1 MNILGIDI
9 GGTFTDLVAWDAER
23 RVFSHAKK
31 LTSYSDFF
39 QSARDCFQAAGLV
52 LAEASAV
59 RHGTTQV
66 INAFIQRSG
75 AKVAL
80 LTTQGF
86 RDVLEIGR
94 ANRPIAFQLRYER
107 QPPLVDRPL
116 RFEVAER
123 MDAHGSIVTP
133 LDMDQLDAIIDHIA
147 TLDVEGVAVS
157 FLNSYRNPVHEEQA
171 AARLRERLPHIFVT
185 SGCEL
190 TREWFEYE
198 RTSTAVANAYVGPLM
213 GAYLDHFDQGLR
225 GDGFAGTFALMAS
238 NGGVLTPAMGRAQP
252 LALVESGPIG
262 GCIAASAYAAA
273 LDLDDVIAFDMGG
286 TTAKCALVQRGKFEV
301 QSTYYIGG
309 YEHGFPV
316 RMPILDI
323 VEVGAGGGSI
333 AGVDELGRMTVGPK
347 SAGSEPGPAAFGRGG
362 QNPTVTDANLLL
374 GRIGEGA
381 FLGGAFR
388 LDKEASR
395 RAMVEKVMRPLGL
408 AEADVERAASGVLQL
423 ASTVMSGAIKE
434 ITGDRGHDA
443 RKFVLFAFGGGG
455 PLHAADLARD
465 LHIPLAIIPPE
476 PGNFS
481 ALGMLLAQPRVD
493 RAQSFFHDLDAVA
506 MSSAES
512 LLAQLERDAC
522 SALQADHPD
531 KPFHVRRY
539 LDLRYRGQ
547 KHPLQVELDGRPD
560 AARVRGAFES
570 AYRDRFGHADDLHP
584 VEIVGVRIVATVD
597 APMGDLLAA
606 ARPTASEPPVS
617 VPRDVWFDRHG
628 WLKTSVYRRE
638 TLPVGFGRNGPAIL
652 EEYGATTVIGPRDR
666 FVIGALGE
674 IRIHCGGAT
683 Q

>member
-1 MNILGIDI
+1 MKVVGVDI
-9 GGTFTDLVAWDAER
+9 GGTFTDLVAWDEER
-23 RVFSHAKK
+23 RSLLHAKT
-31 LTSYSDFF
+31 LTSYADFF
-39 QSARDCFQAAGLV
+39 ECTKDTLTEAGVSLRDVAT
-52 LAEASAV
+52 V

-66 INAFIQRSG
+66 INAYVQRSG
-75 AKVAL
+75 ARVAL
-80 LTTQGF
+80 VTTRGF

-107 QPPLVDRPL
+107 QPPLVSRPL
-116 RFEVAER
+116 RFEVTER
-123 MDAHGSIVTP
+123 MDAQGRTVSP
-133 LDMDQLDAIIDHIA
+133 LDLGDLDAVIDRLA
-147 TLDVEGVAVS
+147 KLDVEAVAVS
-157 FLNSYRNPVHEEQA
+157 FLNSYVNPSHEEQA
-171 AARLRERLPHIFVT
+171 VRRLRERLPGVFVT

-198 RTSTAVANAYVGPLM
+198 RTSTAAANAYVGPLM

-225 GDGFAGTFALMAS
+225 REGFGGTFSLMAS
-238 NGGVLTPAMGRAQP
+238 NGGVLTPAVGRAQP

-362 QNPTVTDANLLL
+362 ENPTVTDANLLL
-374 GRIGEGA
+374 GRIGEGT

-388 LDKEASR
+388 LDKDASR
-395 RAMVEKVMRPLGL
+395 RAMADKVMRPLGMGE
-408 AEADVERAASGVLQL
+408 AEVERAASGVLQL
-423 ASTVMSGAIKE
+423 ASTIMAGAIKE

-465 LHIPLAIIPPE
+465 LHIPLAIVPPE

-493 RAQSFFHDLDAVA
+493 RAQSFFHDLDAA
-506 MSSAES
+506 GMAPATA
-512 LLAQLERDAC
+512 LLADLER
-522 SALQADHPD
+522 SARAALETDHPGR
-531 KPFHVRRY
+531 PVVALRY

-547 KHPLQVELDGRPD
+547 KHPLQVAVDGNPD
-560 AARVRGAFES
+560 AARVRGAFEA
-570 AYRDRFGHADDLHP
+570 AYRHRFGHADDQHP

-606 ARPTASEPPVS
+606 ARPSASGVPESVS
-617 VPRDVWFDRHG
+617 RDVWFDRHG
-628 WLKTSVYRRE
+628 WLTTAVYRRE
-638 TLPVGFGRNGPAIL
+638 SLPVGFGRDGPAIL
-652 EEYGATTVIGPRDR
+652 EEYGSTTVIGPRDR

-674 IRIHCGGAT
+674 IRIHCGGAS

>member
-1 MNILGIDI
+1 MSIVGIDI
-9 GGTFTDLVAWDAER
+9 GGTFTDLVAWDPDR
-23 RVFSHAKK
+23 RAFSHVKT
-31 LTSYSDFF
+31 LTSYADFF
-39 QSARDCFQAAGLV
+39 ESARACLREAGLS
-52 LAEASAV
+52 LPDATAV

-80 LTTQGF
+80 VTTRGF

-107 QPPLVDRPL
+107 QPALVPRPL
-116 RFEVAER
+116 RFEVTER
-123 MDAHGSIVTP
+123 MDAHGGVAA
-133 LDMDQLDAIIDHIA
+133 QLDLAELEALIDHIA
-147 TLDVEGVAVS
+147 SLDVEAVAVS
-157 FLNSYRNPVHEEQA
+157 FLNSYLNPAHEEQVA
-171 AARLRERLPHIFVT
+171 RRLRERLPRMFVT
-185 SGCEL
+185 SGVEL

-198 RTSTAVANAYVGPLM
+198 RTSTAAANAYVGPLM
-213 GAYLDHFDQGLR
+213 GAYLDHFDDGLR
-225 GDGFAGTFALMAS
+225 QDGFRGTFALMAS
-238 NGGVLTPAMGRAQP
+238 NGGVLTPDVGRAQP

-333 AGVDELGRMTVGPK
+333 GAVDDLGRMTVGPK

-362 QNPTVTDANLLL
+362 ENPTVTDANLLL

-395 RAMVEKVMRPLGL
+395 SAMIEKVMRPLDMP
-408 AEADVERAASGVLQL
+408 EADVERAASGILQI

-465 LHIPLAIIPPE
+465 LHIPLAIVPPE

-481 ALGMLLAQPRVD
+481 ALGMLLAQPRID
-493 RAQSFFHDLDAVA
+493 NAQSFFHELDETALPQAATLLSDLETSAVA
-506 MSSAES
+506 A
-512 LLAQLERDAC
+512 LA
-522 SALQADHPD
+522 ADHPG
-531 KPFHVRRY
+531 KPVTARRY

-547 KHPLQVELDGRPD
+547 KHPLQVEAEGDLD
-560 AARVRGAFES
+560 AVSVRRAFEA
-570 AYRDRFGHADDLHP
+570 AYRHRFGHADDQHP
-584 VEIVGVRIVATVD
+584 VEIVGVRIVAAID
-597 APMGDLLAA
+597 APMSELLAA
-606 ARPTASEPPVS
+606 ARPSVSERPVG
-617 VPRDVWFDRHG
+617 VTRDVWFDRHG
-628 WLKTSVYRRE
+628 WLPTPVYRRDS
-638 TLPVGFGRNGPAIL
+638 LPVGFDRDGPAII

-666 FVIGALGE
+666 FVIGGLGE
-674 IRIHCGGAT
+674 IRIHCGSVGR
-683 Q
+683 

>member
-1 MNILGIDI
+1 MVIVGIDI
-9 GGTFTDLVAWDAER
+9 GGTFTDLVAWNPDR
-23 RVFSHAKK
+23 RAFSHAKK
-31 LTSYSDFF
+31 LTSYADFF
-39 QSARDCFQAAGLV
+39 DSARACLREVGLP
-52 LAEASAV
+52 LADVAAV

-66 INAFIQRSG
+66 INAFVQRGG

-80 LTTQGF
+80 VTTRGF

-107 QPPLVDRPL
+107 QPPLVPRPL
-116 RFEVAER
+116 RIEVAER
-123 MDAHGSIVTP
+123 MDAHGGVVKP
-133 LDMDQLDAIIDHIA
+133 LDLADLDSIIDHIA
-147 TLDVEGVAVS
+147 TLDVEAVAIS
-157 FLNSYRNPVHEEQA
+157 FVNSYLNPTHEEQA
-171 AARLRERLPHIFVT
+171 ALRLRERLPNLFVT
-185 SGCEL
+185 SGVAL

-213 GAYLDHFDQGLR
+213 ADYLDHFDDGLR
-225 GDGFAGTFALMAS
+225 QDGFCGTFALMAS
-238 NGGVLTPAMGRAQP
+238 NGGVLTPAVGRAQP

-262 GCIAASAYAAA
+262 GCIAASAFAAA

-286 TTAKCALVQRGKFEV
+286 TTAKCALVRRGAFEV

-333 AGVDELGRMTVGPK
+333 AAVDDLGRMTVGPK

-362 QNPTVTDANLLL
+362 ENPTVTDANLLL

-381 FLGGAFR
+381 FLGGTFR
-388 LDKEASR
+388 LDKSASR
-395 RAMVEKVMRPLGL
+395 RAILEKVMGALDMPTS
-408 AEADVERAASGVLQL
+408 EVERAASGVLRI

-465 LHIPLAIIPPE
+465 LHIPLAIVPPE

-481 ALGMLLAQPRVD
+481 ALGMLLAQPRID
-493 RAQSFFHDLDAVA
+493 NAQSFFHELDATAMPQVA
-506 MSSAES
+506 DI
-512 LLAQLERDAC
+512 LEELEKGAVA
-522 SALQADHPD
+522 ALTADHVG
-531 KPFHVRRY
+531 KPVVARRY

-547 KHPLQVELDGRPD
+547 KHPLQVEAEGELEVVALR
-560 AARVRGAFES
+560 RAFEA
-570 AYRDRFGHADDLHP
+570 AYRHRFGHADDQHP

-606 ARPTASEPPVS
+606 ALPSSTEPPVG
-617 VPRDVWFDRHG
+617 VTREVWFDRHG
-628 WLKTSVYRRE
+628 WLPTPVYRRDS
-638 TLPVGFGRNGPAIL
+638 LPVGFDRDGPAII
-652 EEYGATTVIGPRDR
+652 EEYGSTTVIGPADR
-666 FVIGALGE
+666 FVIGGLGE
-674 IRIHCGGAT
+674 IRIHCGSFRP
-683 Q
+683 